1 MNAPAHKHPMLAIA
15 TLSLLG
21 PLACATSAAQTASTG
36 TQTAQDTPV
45 AGSARMPA
53 GLSAVPG
60 IRQPKPGL
68 YTAGQPE
75 SAQWRGVADAG
86 VTTVIDLR
94 PDAETEGRD
103 ERAEVDAAG
112 MRYVNIPVAGA
123 GDINDANADALAQAL
138 RDADGPVLVHCASGN
153 RVGALLAIGAA
164 RAGMPVEEAIAYGRS
179 AGLGSGAEAV
189 VRKQLAAPAAAEGR
203 AD

>member
-36 TQTAQDTPV
+36 TQTAQDAPV
-45 AGSARMPA
+45 ADSARMPA
-53 GLSAVPG
+53 GLAAVPG

-164 RAGMPVEEAIAYGRS
+164 RAGIPVEEAIAYGRS

-189 VRKQLAAPAAAEGR
+189 VRKQLAAPAAAEAR